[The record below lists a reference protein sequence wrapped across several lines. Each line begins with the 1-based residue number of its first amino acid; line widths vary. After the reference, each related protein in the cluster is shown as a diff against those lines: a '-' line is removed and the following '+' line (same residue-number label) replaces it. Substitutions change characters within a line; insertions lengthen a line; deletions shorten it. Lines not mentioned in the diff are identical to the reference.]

1 MANKFGYLVL
11 AESPRDIS
19 VQQEALTKEGCEEA
33 NIYNDFA
40 FRVGCQPKPYTKL
53 RKCMSLMKRGDT
65 LVIYRLNRFGRTFL
79 RLAQIFANLEKCGVK
94 IEVLDPPMSFDDSP
108 AGTARFEMLAQYVR
122 FLETVLDDRKTDR
135 RNHISG
141 RTYAR
146 RAAREASLSPE
157 KIAQIVEK
165 RTTGNRTITSLANE
179 YAVARNTIYK
189 ALRKN

>member
-11 AESPRDIS
+11 AEDPSDIS

-40 FRVGCQPKPYTKL
+40 FRVGYQSKPYTKL
-53 RKCMSLMKRGDT
+53 RKCMSLMKWGDT

-79 RLAQIFANLEKCGVK
+79 RLAKIFADLEKRGIK
-94 IEVLDPPMSFDDSP
+94 IEVLDPPMVFDDSSEG
-108 AGTARFEMLAQYVR
+108 AARFEMLSQYVR
-122 FLETVLDDRKTDR
+122 FLETVSGNRKSDR
-135 RNHISG
+135 RNHTSG
-141 RTYAR
+141 RTYPS
-146 RAAREASLSPE
+146 RAGRAPSLSSE

-165 RTTGNRTITSLANE
+165 RTTGNRTISSLAHE

-189 ALRKN
+189 AIKR